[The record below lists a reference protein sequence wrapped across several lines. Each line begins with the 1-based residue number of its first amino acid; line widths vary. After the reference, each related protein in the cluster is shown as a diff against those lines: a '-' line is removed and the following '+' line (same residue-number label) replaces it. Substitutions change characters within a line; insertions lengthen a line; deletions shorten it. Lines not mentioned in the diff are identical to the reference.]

1 MCGRA
6 RAPLQLKSDL
16 CMHPHPYFWKFSCP
30 HMHKNRRTRTW
41 VRAHARTLKVCIL
54 WVILTMVLKYVWY
67 TIPTQGRNH
76 RENFGATKPIVGR
89 LFSCSAFLLYYIC
102 SVAFQPEMAPNVHL
116 VYTVWL
122 CLGLLS
128 CDRSYFGNE

>member
-1 MCGRA
+1 MHASAPIFLEIFLPPYAQKSPYTHVGACA
-6 RAPLQLKSDL
+6 R
-16 CMHPHPYFWKFSCP
+16 
-30 HMHKNRRTRTW
+30 T
-41 VRAHARTLKVCIL
+41 HARTLKVCIL